1 MSINSSV
8 ITFNSDSTSVYGH
21 AGTETFHW
29 VLCKINANDWG
40 LFCFT
45 FAWNNLIMNSKM
57 EASSEVLTR
66 YHLQLLL
73 KWLRKSFSYV
83 LVVSQDGTRNS
94 VFEAYLV
101 LQLLWNLQFPMLTF
115 SVLRGRCLG
124 LQLQFIILLRLLCFS
139 RSELSSSQSEPYTP
153 ACPVRW
159 RWHSHF
165 LLPFVRLSKGV

>member
-73 KWLRKSFSYV
+73 KWLRKAFPMSWSSARMGLVIVYLKLTLCYSFCGTCSSQCWHLAFWGDGVWGYNCNSLSFSGCFVSAGLNFPPPSLSLTLQPV
-83 LVVSQDGTRNS
+83 L
-94 VFEAYLV
+94 
-101 LQLLWNLQFPMLTF
+101 
-115 SVLRGRCLG
+115 
-124 LQLQFIILLRLLCFS
+124 
-139 RSELSSSQSEPYTP
+139 
-153 ACPVRW
+153 
-159 RWHSHF
+159 
-165 LLPFVRLSKGV
+165 